1 MLGSAG
7 VEQQYNDELSGQ
19 TLKQRYRSLADLF
32 VDRDTT
38 ANVTLSVQ
46 SKVQLAAID
55 GAG

>member
-55 GAG
+55 GTG